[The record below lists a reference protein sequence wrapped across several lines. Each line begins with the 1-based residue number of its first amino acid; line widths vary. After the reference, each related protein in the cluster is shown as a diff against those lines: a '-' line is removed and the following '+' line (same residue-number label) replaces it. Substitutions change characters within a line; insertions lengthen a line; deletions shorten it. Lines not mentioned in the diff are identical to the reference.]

1 MTEPAQP
8 KRRVLL
14 CYDGSEESKRAL
26 ERVAELAG
34 SVEVEVTVVSVAEP
48 LYHERPY
55 AGMVDPAEEQEHRR
69 LLDAATAELHSRGV
83 EAETLE
89 PVGEPGEAIVEAAR
103 QLGAGLVVVGWR
115 HHRLIQR
122 LLFGSVTGEVVD
134 EAPGDVLVV
143 R

>member
-1 MTEPAQP
+1 MTEPAEP
-8 KRRVLL
+8 RRRVLL

-34 SVEVEVTVVSVAEP
+34 SVAVDVTVVSVAEP

-55 AGMVDPAEEQEHRR
+55 SGFADPAEEQEHRR
-69 LLDAATAELHSRGV
+69 LLAAAAAELKSRGV
-83 EAETLE
+83 EAVE
-89 PVGEPGEAIVEAAR
+89 PVGEPGEAIIEAAE
-103 QLGAGLVVVGWR
+103 QIGAGLVVVGWR

>member
-1 MTEPAQP
+1 MT
-8 KRRVLL
+8 RSVLL

-26 ERVAELAG
+26 ERVAEIAS
-34 SVEVEVTVVSVAEP
+34 SVEVKVSIVSVADP

-55 AGMVDPAEEQEHRR
+55 SGYADPGEEQEHRR
-69 LLDAATAELHSRGV
+69 LLDTAAAELRSRGV

-89 PVGEPGEAIVEAAR
+89 PVGEPGAAIVEAAR

-134 EAPGDVLVV
+134 EAPCDVLVV

>member
-1 MTEPAQP
+1 MTEPARAE
-8 KRRVLL
+8 RRVLL

-34 SVEVEVTVVSVAEP
+34 SVEVVVTVVSVAEP

>member
-1 MTEPAQP
+1 MTEPAQA

-26 ERVAELAG
+26 ERVAEIAT
-34 SVEVEVTVVSVAEP
+34 SVAVEVTVVSVAEP

-55 AGMVDPAEEQEHRR
+55 SGFADPAEEEEHRR
-69 LLDAATAELHSRGV
+69 LLDAATAELKSRGV
-83 EAETLE
+83 EAEGLE
-89 PVGEPGEAIVEAAR
+89 RVGEPGEAIVEAAR
-103 QLGAGLVVVGWR
+103 ELGAGLVVVGSR

-122 LLFGSVTGEVVD
+122 LLLGSVTGEVVD